1 MEGAFAQFSGMRRYF
16 TIVIF
21 VFAALL
27 ILTNMALWS
36 AEAPAKPKLLKINKE
51 LDKRTAIK
59 KSQIPGAG
67 NGLFALVKIIK
78 GEVIGEL
85 GGLLLETFPEG
96 NHYVGALLEC
106 AQEKAKPYKYL
117 DSKEHGANVSRINFA
132 PSKINGVDTHFQNAG
147 IKRLCEPPYFE
158 FVALQDIVPG
168 AEILSSYGPNYDY
181 ERFMRIPEVR
191 DYFCGMA
198 KTKCTEKYSY
208 DY

>member
-1 MEGAFAQFSGMRRYF
+1 MRRYF
-16 TIVIF
+16 TLTIIIF
-21 VFAALL
+21 AILF
-27 ILTNMALWS
+27 ILTNVALWS
-36 AEAPAKPKLLKINKE
+36 AEAPAKPMLLKINKK

-67 NGLFALVKIIK
+67 NGLFALVKIKK

-85 GGLLLETFPEG
+85 GGQLLEKFPEG

-117 DSKEHGANVSRINFA
+117 DSKEHGAHVSRINFA
-132 PSKINGVDTHFQNAG
+132 PSKIDGVDTHFQNAG
-147 IKRLCEPPYFE
+147 IKRLCQPPYFE
-158 FVALQDIVPG
+158 FVALADIEPG

-181 ERFMRIPEVR
+181 ERFMRLPEVR
-191 DYFCGMA
+191 DYFCGLM
-198 KTKCTEKYSY
+198 KTKCSEKYSY